1 MKPRSRIRAMWIY
14 LLAVLLSGG
23 YYVHAGLTRSGDVSV
38 LAESA
43 SEMML
48 GAMRTIAAARAAA
61 LPVERFEY
69 DINGTGL
76 IGLSWSEITT
86 SGGNLEAK
94 RTATDPLWAGVLVR
108 WLTDAGIGEGDL
120 IAASFSGSFPGLN
133 LAVLSA
139 VRTVGADLIAIS
151 SVGASN
157 YGANHPEFTWLDMEL
172 ALLEAGWPD
181 SLLAQVTAMGGAG
194 DMATGLTADG
204 RAMIQAAID
213 RRGLNQLVG
222 TDLSTMAQA
231 RLKYIDDAA
240 GERPLALYVNVGGAS
255 ASTGFCPDWV
265 EIGHGFL
272 NSLPR
277 CPGGTVGVMHTM
289 LDRGIPVLHLLNV
302 RQLAML
308 AGVPIDRR
316 F

>member
-1 MKPRSRIRAMWIY
+1 MKRHKSGTPIWIY
-14 LLAVLLSGG
+14 LLAVLLTGG
-23 YYVHAGLTRSGDVSV
+23 YYVHAGFTRSGDVPA

-43 SEMML
+43 SEMMFE
-48 GAMRTIAAARAAA
+48 AMRTIAAARAAA
-61 LPVERFEY
+61 LPAERFEY
-69 DINGTGL
+69 DINDTGL

-108 WLTDAGIGEGDL
+108 WLTDVGIGEGDL

-157 YGANHPEFTWLDMEL
+157 YGANHPDFTWLDMEL

-181 SLLAQVTAMGGAG
+181 SLLAQAVAMGGAG
-194 DMATGLTADG
+194 DMARGLTADG
-204 RAMIQAAID
+204 RAMIQAAVD
-213 RRGLNQLVG
+213 RRGLHQLVG
-222 TDLSTMAQA
+222 TGLNTMAQA
-231 RLKYIDDAA
+231 RLNFIDEAA

-265 EIGHGFL
+265 EIGYGFL
-272 NSLPR
+272 NSLPS
-277 CPGGTVGVMHTM
+277 CPGGTTGVMHAM

-302 RQLAML
+302 RQLATL